1 MESLSKFLKTD
12 NSELA
17 RLLQFSLYGVEAALK
32 QALIKNPNDPG
43 ADLCQGALQELNTLL
58 HPPIETIENSNLTDV
73 LQIAPSPIITSELK
87 LRRLQNEFNSDKDL
101 ALCLGDTQLQ
111 SQTDSDLW
119 NEVQRKL
126 LRVPEDLAV
135 SWRQRALVIAASVG
149 AQEDISNCLPL
160 PFNKHENIYPGLKG
174 SITTQGL
181 CFSNVAINHPQIAK
195 LNLNNYQGDFQ
206 EDIHLLANLVS
217 TCIKFVDID
226 PDLHHALKSIFSFDI
241 MNLRS
246 KPEHRCQ
253 YTDALIESF
262 WRMLKAEESA
272 DPLSV
277 LRHWID
283 LDEAIHSLVFMPPAD
298 RFSWWGKLQ
307 QETRR
312 LLKKVVQR
320 AISEGHNI
328 RIRQLSGLYADVCAF
343 SKDDL
348 RQELGGNPG
357 EVLACL
363 RVYAKINEQ
372 EFPGRVLFRSS
383 R

>member
-1 MESLSKFLKTD
+1 MESLSKLLKTD

-32 QALIKNPNDPG
+32 QALTKYPNDPA
-43 ADLCQGALQELNTLL
+43 ADLCQGALQELNTLI
-58 HPPIETIENSNLTDV
+58 HPPTEIINIDSNLLDV
-73 LQIAPSPIITSELK
+73 LQLSPLPSELK
-87 LRRLQNEFNSDKDL
+87 LRRLQNEFSSDQQL
-101 ALCLGDTQLQ
+101 ALYLGNTQLQ
-111 SQTDSDLW
+111 SQTDCDLW

-126 LRVPEDLAV
+126 LRVPEELAV
-135 SWRQRALVIAASVG
+135 SWRQRALIIAAEIG
-149 AQEDISNCLPL
+149 AQSDISNCLPL

-181 CFSNVAINHPQIAK
+181 SFSNVAQNHPQIAQ
-195 LNLNNYQGDFQ
+195 LNLQNYQGGFQ
-206 EDIHLLANLVS
+206 EDIYLLANLVS
-217 TCIKFVDID
+217 NCIKFIDID
-226 PDLHHALKSIFSFDI
+226 PDLHHALNSIFSFDI
-241 MNLRS
+241 MNLHS

-253 YTDALIESF
+253 YIDALIETF

-272 DPLSV
+272 DSLSA

-283 LDEAIHSLVFMPPAD
+283 LDEAIHSLVFVPPAD
-298 RFSWWGKLQ
+298 RFSWWGKMQ

-320 AISEGHNI
+320 ALSEGHNI
-328 RIRQLSGLYADVCAF
+328 RIRQLSGLYADICAF

-348 RQELGGNPG
+348 RLEIGGNPG
-357 EVLACL
+357 EVLSCL